1 MTIYRTRPIV
11 LRGLRTYPLAERPSL
26 VSVREF
32 ARPHRRGSS
41 LRSFLD
47 SLPRIL
53 AGDAFRALVDA
64 IVAARRKR
72 RAILWGLGGHV
83 IKCGLNPVLINL
95 IERGFITGIALS
107 GAGLIHDF
115 ETALVGSTSE
125 DVGASLGR
133 GRFGMAEETG
143 RFLNEAIAEAAR
155 DDIGIGESV
164 GRWLVSATRRQ
175 RRGRLRPR
183 YLGHS
188 LLAAAYRRKIPVTVH
203 LAVGTDI
210 FHVHP
215 AVDGAA
221 LGAAS
226 HTDFRLFCALVR
238 ELGNGGVYLNVGSAV
253 VLPEVFLKAVSVVRN
268 LGTPLQRITT
278 ANLDFIQH
286 YRPTRNVLE
295 RPTEPDGR
303 GIALTAHHELLL
315 PLLAAALVERAR

>member
-1 MTIYRTRPIV
+1 MTIYRTKPIA
-11 LRGLRTYPLAERPSL
+11 LGGLRTYPLAKRPSL
-26 VSVREF
+26 VSIREF
-32 ARPHRRGSS
+32 ARPHRRGGS
-41 LRSFLD
+41 LASFLN

-53 AGDAFRALVDA
+53 AGNSFRELVAA
-64 IVAARRKR
+64 ILAARRKR

-83 IKCGLNPVLINL
+83 IKCGLNPVIIDLL
-95 IERGFITGIALS
+95 RRGFVTGIALS

-115 ETALVGSTSE
+115 EVALVGSTSE
-125 DVGASLGR
+125 DVAASLGR

-143 RFLNEAIAEAAR
+143 RILNEAIGAAAR
-155 DDIGIGESV
+155 EGTGIGESV
-164 GRWLVSATRRQ
+164 GRWLAGAG
-175 RRGRLRPR
+175 RRGQMRPR
-183 YLGHS
+183 YGEHS
-188 LLAAAYRRKIPVTVH
+188 LLASAYRMKVPVTVH

-221 LGAAS
+221 LGAAT
-226 HTDFRLFCALVR
+226 HTDFRLFCGLVR
-238 ELGNGGVYLNVGSAV
+238 GLANGGVYLNVGSAV

-268 LGTPLQRITT
+268 LGAPLRRIKT

-295 RPTEPDGR
+295 RPTEPGGR

-315 PLLAAALVERAR
+315 PLLAAALVEGKA